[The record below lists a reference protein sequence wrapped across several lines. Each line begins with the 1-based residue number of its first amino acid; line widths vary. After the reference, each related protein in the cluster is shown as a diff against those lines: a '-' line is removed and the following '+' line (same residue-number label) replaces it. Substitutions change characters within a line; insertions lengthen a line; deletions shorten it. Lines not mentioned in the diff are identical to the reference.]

1 MGTVRF
7 LLRRIPNEHQLCMRS
22 SFGKYTAD
30 SGFSKATVCSS
41 RRISQSGMSEE
52 QTDACSSVFRTG
64 RADWIID
71 EFKQDI
77 LVHCGVGM
85 ASFSDSRRWMISSM
99 IFSLLLDAPCQG
111 LLLYSFRLRLP
122 TEPRQSGSLSAASLL
137 ICFPNCPTCMADYGT
152 KKAPTG
158 EKMG

>member
-1 MGTVRF
+1 
-7 LLRRIPNEHQLCMRS
+7 
-22 SFGKYTAD
+22 
-30 SGFSKATVCSS
+30 
-41 RRISQSGMSEE
+41 MSEE

-99 IFSLLLDAPCQG
+99 IFSLLLDGPVRDYFFILSDYDF
-111 LLLYSFRLRLP
+111 LLNP
-122 TEPRQSGSLSAASLL
+122 DSL
-137 ICFPNCPTCMADYGT
+137 
-152 KKAPTG
+152 
-158 EKMG
+158 EV